1 MQATAKT
8 TLASLVEDHLTSLV
22 REAICVQRHAK
33 RARFH
38 QTSEDDGV
46 IRRRLHAEDINLAL
60 QWRGSEILY
69 ATGTV
74 LPTTNDSNKKVDLN
88 AYLKSEMQDRPPSE
102 IGLTMHWLAVDGT
115 QPHIPQNPSSSQA
128 QAESVVH
135 RVEDDDDQ
143 LTQYQEHQQGVRVRQ
158 LLPRLLSEEL
168 QLYFTRITLALE
180 KGGSNPTDR
189 QQQDDALARVARD
202 AGLQELVPFFIQ
214 YLAKQLHLHV
224 GHPEHCRTLI
234 RLTRSLLINPHVHLE
249 LHLHQLLPAVMTHV
263 VAKNLSTML
272 EGNHWAL
279 RNEAAQTLR
288 QACDLF
294 GEKYASLKA
303 TVLKKLCEAIGD
315 DRPLTT
321 IYGGLV
327 GIALFG
333 PKAVDA
339 FVLPVAIHYWNAWG
353 AALDKTGGLL
363 ARCEIQE
370 CQQAMLNA
378 LGVFLQGASLGEQ
391 ADRIS
396 MEDLEEALGDQL
408 VPLRNE
414 PNEYAMC
421 FI

>member
-22 REAICVQRHAK
+22 RETICVQRHAK

-38 QTSEDDGV
+38 QTSEDDGI

-60 QWRGSEILY
+60 QWRGSERLY

-74 LPTTNDSNKKVDLN
+74 LPTTHDSKKKVDLN

-115 QPHIPQNPSSSQA
+115 QPLIPQNPSHGE
-128 QAESVVH
+128 AEALVH
-135 RVEDDDDQ
+135 RVEDEEDQ
-143 LTQYQEHQQGVRVRQ
+143 LSQYQANQQGVRVRQ

-180 KGGSNPTDR
+180 KGGATPSDR
-189 QQQDDALARVARD
+189 QQQDDALSRVARD

-249 LHLHQLLPAVMTHV
+249 LHLHQLLPAVMTNV
-263 VAKNLSTML
+263 VAKNLSTKQF
-272 EGNHWAL
+272 ENHWAL

-294 GEKYASLKA
+294 GEKYPSLKA
-303 TVLKKLCEAIGD
+303 TVLKKLCEAIGE

-321 IYGGLV
+321 VYGGLV
-327 GIALFG
+327 GVALFG

-339 FVLPVAIHYWNAWG
+339 FMLPVAIHYWTSW
-353 AALDKTGGLL
+353 AATLDKADDLL
-363 ARCEIQE
+363 IRCEIQQ

-378 LGVFLQGASLGEQ
+378 VGVFLQGASHGEQ
-391 ADRIS
+391 ANRIS
-396 MEDLEEALGDQL
+396 MEELEDAFGDQL

-414 PNEYAMC
+414 PNEYAMS